1 MPWNTVTTVDT
12 DDTENWSVET
22 VTYRPD
28 GSRYS
33 RQVEQD
39 TGALY
44 TSFFDINGNNTALT
58 QIDSP
63 ANDNDW
69 DIIYTTYRPDIVRIE
84 LDNGNTVLKSS
95 AADNY
100 SWTIFDYSDLHDF
113 TTYERQFHDYVTTN
127 FRYDA
132 EASTLSATKLT
143 FDDGSKSAKFY
154 DEDGRLIRTNTV
166 TSDGVSTKQLF
177 TYGSV
182 ITEVT
187 DTQDVLDIESSYFT
201 DFRDDRWDI
210 KTTFFDD
217 PLKSRIEKFDAS
229 GTLRELVDD
238 EDLNQVKTTFD
249 EDGIIQTQYTDAFFE
264 GYYLNQVFEDGIVR
278 ISERTDLSFE
288 FSLREP
294 DEVLNTVDYF
304 DEDGDLELRA
314 IIDAE
319 DALGK
324 IITYEDGQITDRVLV
339 DINDEKA
346 WNVIDISYNE
356 DGTVASRDVYLDGQ
370 ALADDVNAD
379 VLGYFDYG

>member
-12 DDTENWSVET
+12 DDTETWRVET
-22 VTYRPD
+22 ITYRPD

-44 TSFFDINGNNTALT
+44 TNFFDRNGNNTALT

-63 ANDNDW
+63 ANGYDW
-69 DIIYTTYRPDIVRIE
+69 DIIYTTYRPDVVRIE
-84 LDNGNTVLKSS
+84 LDNGNTVIKSD
-95 AADNY
+95 AGDNY
-100 SWTIFDYSDLHDF
+100 SWTIFDYSDIHNF
-113 TTYERQFHDYVTTN
+113 ATYTREFHDYVTTN

-154 DEDGRLIRTNTV
+154 NEYGNLIRTNTV

-187 DTQDVLDIESSYFT
+187 DTQDVLDIESSSFT

-217 PLKSRIEKFDAS
+217 PLKTKTEKFDAS
-229 GTLRELVDD
+229 GTLRELTDD
-238 EDLNQVKTTFD
+238 EGLKQVKTTFD
-249 EDGIIQTQYTDAFFE
+249 EDGLIESRYTDAFFE
-264 GYYLNQVFEDGIVR
+264 GFYLNEVYQGGDLR
-278 ISERTDLSFE
+278 ITERTELSFE
-288 FSLREP
+288 FSLRDP
-294 DEVLNTVDYF
+294 DEVLYTVDYLG
-304 DEDGDLELRA
+304 EDGALDLRA
-314 IIDAE
+314 EIDVEA
-319 DALGK
+319 ALGK
-324 IITYEDGQITDRVLV
+324 IMTYDDGQVTDRVLV
-339 DINDEKA
+339 DIYDQKA
-346 WNVIDISYNE
+346 WNVIDIDYNE
-356 DGTVASRDVYLDGQ
+356 DGSVASREVYF
-370 ALADDVNAD
+370 DDDDLPLGVNAD
-379 VLGYFDYG
+379 VQSYFDYG